1 MKQLIC
7 FIFLLKNYKI
17 TKIVHINIGDIVERK
32 LYEKIVMNHRPKEKR
47 LQNAIISFIVGGL
60 MGVLGEFLLE
70 LYTKYLDI
78 STNDAAVFMI
88 VTLIFLAS
96 LFTALGFFDKLVKK
110 ARCGLIIPITG
121 FAHSMTSAAIE
132 FKREGFVT
140 GLGANIF
147 KLAGTVILYGI
158 VSAYV
163 FGIIRYLILGG
174 M

>member
-1 MKQLIC
+1 MVINLEK
-7 FIFLLKNYKI
+7 KI
-17 TKIVHINIGDIVERK
+17 YN
-32 LYEKIVMNHRPKEKR
+32 KIVMNHSPKEER
-47 LQNAIISFIVGGL
+47 LKNSIIAFIVGGIV
-60 MGVLGEFLLE
+60 GIIGEALVE
-70 LYTKYLDI
+70 LYSSAFEI
-78 STNDAAVFMI
+78 SSSDASVFMI

-96 LFTALGFFDKLVKK
+96 LFTALGFFDKLVNF

-132 FKREGFVT
+132 FKREGYVT

-163 FGIIRYLILGG
+163 FGIIRYFIFGG
-174 M
+174 V